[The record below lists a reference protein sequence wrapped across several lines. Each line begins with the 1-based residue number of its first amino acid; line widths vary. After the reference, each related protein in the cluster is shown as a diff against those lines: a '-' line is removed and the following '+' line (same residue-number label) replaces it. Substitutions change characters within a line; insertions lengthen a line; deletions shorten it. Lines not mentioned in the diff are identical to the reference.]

1 MKPRTIAV
9 SIHHEDETGNI
20 ITLLDNLTV
29 IYDYR
34 VITDIHQAT
43 GLTPCR
49 TITI

>member
-1 MKPRTIAV
+1 MKPKTIAV

-34 VITDIHQAT
+34 VITVPSGFIFPS
-43 GLTPCR
+43 LTV
-49 TITI
+49 